1 MVKPKGLTKATV
13 WFAGI
18 YGNVNRP
25 CHWATLFDLGRF
37 TPSYSPVLLR
47 VKVHTGLL
55 EDELPGK
62 IGVDTIA
69 ALEATA
75 CITAGLINS
84 PDDSPSAVSPS

>member
-1 MVKPKGLTKATV
+1 MVKV
-13 WFAGI
+13 
-18 YGNVNRP
+18 R
-25 CHWATLFDLGRF
+25 
-37 TPSYSPVLLR
+37 
-47 VKVHTGLL
+47 TGLL

-84 PDDSPSAVSPS
+84 PVDSPSAKSPS